1 MARFT
6 RKSGGAKS
14 KEEPN
19 NIFLAKDLSTSPN
32 TDPEY
37 REIGIVHRSEMA
49 GINIIRTLTKDIVN
63 MVGLSGVDGAV
74 YVYLRNQILKKLE
87 GLVGKDQKIANIRF
101 DFETNERFF
110 AGMVMLHAYGTLYE
124 KI

>member
-6 RKSGGAKS
+6 RKVGGTKS

-19 NIFLAKDLSTSPN
+19 NIFLSKDLSTNPN

-49 GINIIRTLTKDIVN
+49 GINIIRTLAKDIVN
-63 MVGLSGVDGAV
+63 IVGVSGIDGAV
-74 YVYLRNQILKKLE
+74 YIYLRNQMLKKLE
-87 GLVGKDQKIANIRF
+87 GFVGKDQKIANIRF
-101 DFETNERFF
+101 DFETNERTFS
-110 AGMVMLHAYGTLYE
+110 GMVMLHAYGTLYE